1 MSGATDEAN
10 KEKSEIDY
18 QKLVWQCLL
27 TVGSHPITQARVLI
41 QLGHEPA
48 AAFYRDKGG
57 KLIPFLASSGWFHK
71 GILTGY
77 LRDANLFPATMDTIG
92 VGMLYKVIE
101 TTTSSITQTVVEKPI
116 KNLLPEK
123 VQEDSFEGVLVSSTK
138 EFLIK
143 AAGIVISR
151 PFYVIAVR
159 QIGTIAQGTN
169 DLAIL
174 KPLKEVIMDGS
185 LFAGIVPKLTYEA
198 CVILMGNTFIY
209 LYNTNLRGD
218 DPDENVQKLLPSII
232 NMAVATFCYPL
243 HLVSTI
249 MCVNGSG
256 LVLDEFHELGWIQ
269 ILSKLRSRKLHARG
283 HSMLFSRKVPD
294 IALFDEGTPV

>member
-1 MSGATDEAN
+1 MSGSGDEAK

-18 QKLVWQCLL
+18 DKLAWQCLL
-27 TVGSHPITQARVLI
+27 TIGSHPITQARVLI

-48 AAFYRDKGG
+48 APFFRGNEK
-57 KLIPFLASSGWFHK
+57 KMIPFLASSGWFQK

-101 TTTSSITQTVVEKPI
+101 TTTSSITQTVVEKPVRS
-116 KNLLPEK
+116 LFPTK
-123 VQEDSFEGVLVSSTK
+123 VEEESFEGVVINSTK

-169 DLAIL
+169 DLSIL
-174 KPLKEVIMDGS
+174 RPLKEVIMDGS

-198 CVILMGNTFIY
+198 SVILLGNTFIY

-218 DPDENVQKLLPSII
+218 EPDENVQKLLPSII
-232 NMAVATFCYPL
+232 NMAVATLCYPL

-269 ILSKLRSRKLHARG
+269 ILSKLRSRKLHSRG

-294 IALFDEGTPV
+294 ILNDGTPV